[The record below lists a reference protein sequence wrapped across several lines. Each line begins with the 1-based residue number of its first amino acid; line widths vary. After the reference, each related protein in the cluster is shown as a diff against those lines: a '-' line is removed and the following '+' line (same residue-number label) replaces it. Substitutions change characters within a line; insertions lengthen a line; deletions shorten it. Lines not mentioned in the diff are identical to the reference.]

1 MSRAAALHLDPA
13 LPPAQALAAAPAGVR
28 ALWEAVQ
35 VLYGGDWEAGIED
48 QRRRAAGRPYLFRL
62 DLAGIEVLAWLQAL
76 KAYGEA
82 RRHIQ
87 PAAPTEDAP

>member
-1 MSRAAALHLDPA
+1 MSRAAAVPLDPA
-13 LPPAQALAAAPAGVR
+13 LPPSQALAAAPEGAR

-35 VLYGGDWEAGIED
+35 VLYGGDWDAGIED

-62 DLAGIEVLAWLQAL
+62 GISGIDVLGWLQAL

-82 RRHIQ
+82 RRQ
-87 PAAPTEDAP
+87 ASSVALTEDAP